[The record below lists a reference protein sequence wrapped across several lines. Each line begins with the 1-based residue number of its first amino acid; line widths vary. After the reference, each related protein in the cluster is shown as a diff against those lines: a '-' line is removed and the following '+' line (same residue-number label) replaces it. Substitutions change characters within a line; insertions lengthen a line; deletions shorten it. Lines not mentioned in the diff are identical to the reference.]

1 VSLKRQRDNQAP
13 IIDLTGASDII
24 FTLLLFYILTQNFLP
39 TIKVELPKLLS
50 ETSQNETA
58 IVLQV
63 NKIGQ
68 IFIKDKTIRSEYLTE
83 DLKAILQ
90 SNPAS
95 ATITILTDKE
105 APAGIS
111 IQILDR
117 LQKLGARK
125 VMFQGKPSPDG

>member
-1 VSLKRQRDNQAP
+1 
-13 IIDLTGASDII
+13 
-24 FTLLLFYILTQNFLP
+24 
-39 TIKVELPKLLS
+39 VELPKLLS